1 MVETNRTV
9 EPKMQR
15 VSSADFV
22 RKFSAYCDAA
32 LAEPIVLTRNGRD
45 RLMVISVER
54 YKQLLAFAVM
64 HAEAG
69 DGAADSIAELDSLIR
84 GTGTDGA

>member
-1 MVETNRTV
+1 MDETSREAN
-9 EPKMQR
+9 PKIQR
-15 VSSADFV
+15 VSSAEFV
-22 RKFSAYCDAA
+22 RRFSAYCDVA

-64 HAEAG
+64 HAEAC
-69 DGAADSIAELDSLIR
+69 DGVNDEVAELEDLIR
-84 GTGTDGA
+84 RSGT

>member
-1 MVETNRTV
+1 MVESSRTT

-15 VSSADFV
+15 VPSAEFV

-32 LAEPIVLTRNGRD
+32 LADPIVLTRNGRD

-54 YKQLLAFAVM
+54 YRQLLAIAVLQ
-64 HAEAG
+64 AGAAAG
-69 DGAADSIAELDSLIR
+69 DIAELDSLIR
-84 GTGTDGA
+84 ATGTDGA